1 MGGKHSRLFRYRRRV
16 PPIPPIPSISIP
28 NYKYPQFIFS
38 YLMSQSGGYKIT
50 FTTPNGESGNVSMP
64 SNEPQPVN
72 TSTISSTAAPTP
84 QATTPQA
91 TTRPAY
97 STGLTTPPAGSSGS
111 NSSSGSSGSTDT
123 KVLSPSPYVAP
134 GIPPFWVAAIWAMAM
149 TDDIGEIKDYNT
161 LKLFYE
167 TVANKIKEIMG
178 DGSNGVQNVSALI
191 YFCTIIS
198 RLFEPFR
205 EKFVYNYLNQ
215 RFPEIFF
222 DAFSYQRFIII
233 YIYYTKCSNFLN
245 NFNELGK
252 VVVPVSGYYFEKS
265 KLENMNPQ
273 KLFNYMLQNIESA
286 INTHILIDI
295 HRLLRGKK
303 TKIIL
308 YVYDSMLFDVG
319 EGEED
324 ITLEIDKIFKNL

>member
-1 MGGKHSRLFRYRRRV
+1 MYMGGKHSRLFRYRRRV

-72 TSTISSTAAPTP
+72 TSSISSTAAPTP

-111 NSSSGSSGSTDT
+111 NSSSDSTDT

-191 YFCTIIS
+191 YFCTVVSI
-198 RLFEPFR
+198 LFEPFL
-205 EKFVYNYLNQ
+205 ENFTYNYLNVY
-215 RFPEIFF
+215 FPDIFN
-222 DAFSYQRFIII
+222 DLNTGSDIISGASK
-233 YIYYTKCSNFLN
+233 YTKFIMVKYYSTHASDIIKSNRYP
-245 NFNELGK
+245 GDGYI
-252 VVVPVSGYYFEKS
+252 PVSEQKVMKYAVP
-265 KLENMNPQ
+265 NIMNS
-273 KLFNYMLQNIESA
+273 I
-286 INTHILIDI
+286 ID
-295 HRLLRGKK
+295 LL
-303 TKIIL
+303 T
-308 YVYDSMLFDVG
+308 
-319 EGEED
+319 
-324 ITLEIDKIFKNL
+324 DKDPISGL